1 MAERPAAPRS
11 LLVAAALPIVA
22 LGLMVARA
30 EITTRTGR
38 PYRISIDGYDPRDM
52 VRGHYL
58 RYRLRFLSSQDLD
71 HCTAATCC
79 YCLRGPAESEPAVTK
94 VACNET
100 ASCDASFPEG
110 QLDHMEQFFIPED
123 RGYALGQAVRQHSAQ
138 LRVRVSAG
146 GGVVIQDLLL
156 DGRPWREVVR

>member
-1 MAERPAAPRS
+1 MADRPAVPRS
-11 LLVAAALPIVA
+11 LLFAVALPVFA

-38 PYRISIDGYDPRDM
+38 PYRLSIQGYDPRDL

-58 RYRLRFLSSQDLD
+58 RYRLGFLSSPDLE

-94 VACNET
+94 VSCNET
-100 ASCDASFPEG
+100 ASCDAWFPEG
-110 QLDHMEQFFIPED
+110 QIDHLEQFFIPED
-123 RGYALGQAVRQHSAQ
+123 RGGALGSALRAHSAQ

-146 GGVVIQDLLL
+146 GSVVIQDLLL
-156 DGRPWREVVR
+156 DGKPWREVVP